1 MRMYESV
8 CGNQPRASMIPSQ
21 PISTGRD
28 FPAATGNCPSSIQ
41 WGFLVPLHR
50 EEGGGGHSTFPV
62 LPRVFGCSRFPD
74 RSCKARLVECVH
86 WDGGA
91 ALMNSVFAPN
101 GTDHL
106 PHKYWPFF
114 PILCLFLHHPTF
126 ALSPR
131 TTTIVHQPTFV
142 TTSTHYLHLNFNTTT
157 LP

>member
-1 MRMYESV
+1 MWQPTTSFHDPIPAHIHWPGLPCSHRQLSIFNSV
-8 CGNQPRASMIPSQ
+8 GVPRPS
-21 PISTGRD
+21 PSGR
-28 FPAATGNCPSSIQ
+28 
-41 WGFLVPLHR
+41 R
-50 EEGGGGHSTFPV
+50 GGGGHSTFPV